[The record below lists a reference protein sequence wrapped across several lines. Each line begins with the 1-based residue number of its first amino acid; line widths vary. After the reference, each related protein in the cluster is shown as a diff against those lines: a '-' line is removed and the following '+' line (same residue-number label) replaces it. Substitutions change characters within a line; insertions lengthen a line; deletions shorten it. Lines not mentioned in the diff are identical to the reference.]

1 MKVINLEVKNKVS
14 KKGNQYSA
22 LFAILENGKEIFIT
36 FVK

>member
-1 MKVINLEVKNKVS
+1 MKVINLEIKTKVS
-14 KKGNQYSA
+14 KKGKDYTA

>member
-1 MKVINLEVKNKVS
+1 MKVINLEVKTKVS
-14 KKGNQYSA
+14 KKGNEYTG